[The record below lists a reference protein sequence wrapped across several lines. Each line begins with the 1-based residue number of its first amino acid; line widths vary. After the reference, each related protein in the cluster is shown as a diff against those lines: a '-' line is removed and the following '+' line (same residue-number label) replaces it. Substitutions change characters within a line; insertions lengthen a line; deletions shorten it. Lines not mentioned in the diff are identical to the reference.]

1 MRQAETRGDW
11 GRGGVR
17 EQSAAGAGGG
27 GGGRGGQGRQTWP
40 RGLHLLQHPRG

>member
-11 GRGGVR
+11 GRGRCGVR

-40 RGLHLLQHPRG
+40 QHPRG